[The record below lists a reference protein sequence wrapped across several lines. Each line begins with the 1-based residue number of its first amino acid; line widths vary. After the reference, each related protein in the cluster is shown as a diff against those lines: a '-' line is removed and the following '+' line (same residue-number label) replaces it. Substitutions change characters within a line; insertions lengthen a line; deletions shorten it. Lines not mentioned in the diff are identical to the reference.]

1 MKIIY
6 HKEVKIFFNDLIDV
20 LFEQGYFSDS
30 NNAVRYALKLKSE
43 IQKTIHIKQRHNTP
57 QRLIKYGK
65 HYKKFSI
72 SKRTTWVVFYTLKN
86 GTYYINYITNN
97 HSPDAEYI
105 SGIR

>member
-1 MKIIY
+1 MKIVY
-6 HKEVKIFFNDLIDV
+6 NKEVTVFFNDLIDI
-20 LFEQGYFSDS
+20 LFEQEYFSYYDS
-30 NNAVRYALKLKSE
+30 SKKYVLKLKSE

-57 QRLIKYGK
+57 QSLIKHGK

-97 HSPDAEYI
+97 HTPDAEHI
-105 SGIR
+105 LGIR